1 VEYRAIYWTE
11 RSEQHIARH
20 DVTPTEVEQAVFTRP
35 QWEATGRESSTLVY
49 GATDAGRRLLIV
61 LVDSTAES
69 DAWYVVTARDM
80 TITEKRI
87 FAQKAR

>member
-1 VEYRAIYWTE
+1 VWSIEQ
-11 RSEQHIARH
+11 SEQRVARH
-20 DVTPTEVEQAVFTRP
+20 DVTPAEVEQAVFTRP

-49 GATDAGRRLLIV
+49 GSTDAGRRPLVV
-61 LVDSTAES
+61 LVDSAAES

-80 TITEKRI
+80 TITEKRM